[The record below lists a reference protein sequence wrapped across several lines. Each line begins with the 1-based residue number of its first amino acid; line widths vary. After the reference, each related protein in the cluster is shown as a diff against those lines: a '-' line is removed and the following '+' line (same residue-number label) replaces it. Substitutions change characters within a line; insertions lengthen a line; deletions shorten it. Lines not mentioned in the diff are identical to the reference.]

1 MAAKLPDGSTVYVAS
16 AYLAS
21 KAITAITNVNNPVAT
36 AVAHGLANGDFIEV
50 TSGWGGVNG
59 RVFKVENITA
69 DTFKI
74 MGVDTSDLTKF
85 PATAGIGSFRKVS
98 TQAKILQVLEFST
111 SGGEQQFANFSYLEE
126 DFERQLPT
134 ITSAQAITIAIAD
147 DPSLP
152 GYQSLKAA
160 SDART
165 PTALFLKLRDNSVI
179 AYNTIV
185 SLNETPTTTKGQV
198 MQVSST
204 FSLQG
209 RPVRY

>member
-1 MAAKLPDGSTVYVAS
+1 MAVKLPDGSTVFIAS
-16 AYLAS
+16 SYSAS
-21 KAITAITNVNNPVAT
+21 KAVTAVTNAINPVAT

-74 MGVDTSDLTKF
+74 MGVDTVDLVKF
-85 PATAGIGSFRKVS
+85 PAGAGIGSMRKIAS
-98 TQAKILQVLEFST
+98 KTQVQQVLEFST
-111 SGGEQQFANFSYLEE
+111 SGGEQQFTNFSFMEE

-134 ITSAQAITIAIAD
+134 ITSAQSLTIAIAD

-152 GYQSLKAA
+152 GYQAVKAA

-165 PTALFLKLRDNSVI
+165 PTALFLNLRDSSVI

-185 SLNETPTTTKGQV
+185 SLNETPTTTKGNV
-198 MQVSST
+198 MQVTSA

>member
-1 MAAKLPDGSTVYVAS
+1 MAAKLPDGSTVFIANTYS
-16 AYLAS
+16 AS
-21 KAITAITNVNNPVAT
+21 KAITAITNTVNPVASV
-36 AVAHGLANGDFIEV
+36 VAHGLANGDFVEI

-59 RVFKVENITA
+59 RVFMVENVTA

-74 MGVDTSDLTKF
+74 MGVDTTLLTKY
-85 PATAGIGSFRKVS
+85 PTGAGKGSFRKVAS
-98 TQAKILQVLEFST
+98 QVQILQILDFST
-111 SGGEQQFANFSYLEE
+111 SGGEQQFTDFSYLEE
-126 DFERQLPT
+126 DFARQLPT
-134 ITSAQAITIAIAD
+134 ITSAQSVTVGIAD

-152 GYQSLKAA
+152 GYQALKAA

-165 PTALFLKLRDNSVI
+165 QTALFLKMRDGSVI

-198 MQVSST
+198 MQVNAT

>member
-1 MAAKLPDGSTVYVAS
+1 MAAKLPDGSTVFIADTYS
-16 AYLAS
+16 AS
-21 KAITAITNVNNPVAT
+21 KAITAITNAVNPVASV
-36 AVAHGLANGDFIEV
+36 VAHGLANGDFVEI

-59 RVFKVENITA
+59 RVFMVENVTA
-69 DTFKI
+69 DTFKV
-74 MGVDTSDLTKF
+74 MGVDTTLLTKY
-85 PATAGIGSFRKVS
+85 PAGAGKGSFRKVAS
-98 TQAKILQVLEFST
+98 QVQILQILDFST
-111 SGGEQQFANFSYLEE
+111 SGGEQQFTDFSYLEE
-126 DFERQLPT
+126 DFGRQLPT
-134 ITSAQAITIAIAD
+134 ITSAQSVTVGIAD

-152 GYQSLKAA
+152 GYQALKVA

-165 PTALFLKLRDNSVI
+165 KTALLLKMRDGSVI

-198 MQVSST
+198 MQVNAT